1 MSRRVGSGGVP
12 PRGASGRSRYC
23 AGSRGEGA
31 PLGSEARARGRA
43 RRPRSGPPSPR
54 AGGGRGL
61 EGRVYERRSDRHARR
76 GHRRAQC
83 AFKNSMTRWLCDSHY
98 LSRFAALFIDA
109 GAKRSV
115 AEGCCCSTLARRKTQ
130 CRPEMLVFPPAGA
143 AAAGAT
149 FGGPRWVASCRRSVM
164 IPPLVHQR
172 RPCYDFYFL

>member
-1 MSRRVGSGGVP
+1 MSRRAVRRRPAPRRVRSKSLLRRVAGRGCASVFGGSGAGRPTPQVRP
-12 PRGASGRSRYC
+12 PPPPPP
-23 AGSRGEGA
+23 GEG
-31 PLGSEARARGRA
+31 GGEGRA
-43 RRPRSGPPSPR
+43 
-54 AGGGRGL
+54 
-61 EGRVYERRSDRHARR
+61 YERRSDRHARR
-76 GHRRAQC
+76 GHRRAQG

-115 AEGCCCSTLARRKTQ
+115 AEGCAARRS
-130 CRPEMLVFPPAGA
+130 RVGNSVPPRDAGLPPAGA